1 MSDITNGTDSGRKVY
16 TGPRLVVYGD
26 LRRLTAGAAGP
37 TRDGGTGATKSKVT
51 GGA

>member
-1 MSDITNGTDSGRKVY
+1 MDMDRSDNDKKAYEPPVLT
-16 TGPRLVVYGD
+16 VYGD

-37 TRDGGTGATKSKVT
+37 DRDGGAGATKSKVT